1 MVSEATG
8 VALHPF
14 SRKLSVSM
22 EGTELTQRSLH
33 PHPARHSSSLFANS
47 CDGTNINFA
56 APSHLSA
63 CLLESSSSA
72 STVDSDDVT
81 ADDCTQ
87 SKERDRHAS
96 DNGVLQ
102 SRGRSVTGL
111 GVGRWR
117 QVNDGVGGGGNGDR
131 SVTEGWGVETGQ

>member
-1 MVSEATG
+1 MVSEVQSDGVVSEATG

-33 PHPARHSSSLFANS
+33 PHPAQHSSSLFANS
-47 CDGTNINFA
+47 SHGTNINFA
-56 APSHLSA
+56 VPSHLSA

-81 ADDCTQ
+81 ADDCRQ
-87 SKERDRHAS
+87 GKERDRHVS

-102 SRGRSVTGL
+102 SRGR
-111 GVGRWR
+111 
-117 QVNDGVGGGGNGDR
+117 
-131 SVTEGWGVETGQ
+131 